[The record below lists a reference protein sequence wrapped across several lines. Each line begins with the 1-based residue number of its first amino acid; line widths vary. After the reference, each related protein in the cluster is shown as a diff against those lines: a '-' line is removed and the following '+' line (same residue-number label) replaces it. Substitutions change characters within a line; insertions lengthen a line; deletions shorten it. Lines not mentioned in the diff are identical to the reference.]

1 MNTLYVALI
10 TLVVYSAVS
19 TLAYIVSEQN
29 DEVLTIFGIGVVG
42 LLLVL
47 VVAVGE
53 KVISIF
59 KYRIGKRSIFEE
71 KSTGNKYKCKT
82 RNTDDIIEITS
93 GYKLVK
99 RYAKK
104 DMWIDIPDFSKELIK
119 DSRINCGNCLY
130 RNDCANLLLKC
141 TCDKYGNILQ
151 YDKFEER

>member
-1 MNTLYVALI
+1 MDTLYVVLI

-29 DEVLTIFGIGVVG
+29 DEVFTIFGVGVVG

-47 VVAVGE
+47 VVAIGE

-59 KYRIGKRSIFEE
+59 NYHIGKRSIFEE

-82 RNTDDIIEITS
+82 RNADDIIETTS
-93 GYKLVK
+93 EYKLVK

-104 DMWIDIPDFSKELIK
+104 DAWIDVPDFSKEVIK
-119 DSRINCGNCLY
+119 NSKINCSHCLY
-130 RNDCANLLLKC
+130 RNDCAKLLPKC
-141 TCDKYGNILQ
+141 TCDKYGDILQ